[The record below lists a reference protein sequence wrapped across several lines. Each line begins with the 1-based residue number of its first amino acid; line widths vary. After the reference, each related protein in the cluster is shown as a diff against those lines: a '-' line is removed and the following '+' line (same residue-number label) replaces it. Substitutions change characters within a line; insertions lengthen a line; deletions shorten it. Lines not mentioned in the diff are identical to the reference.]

1 MTHFMAG
8 TVGRQNI
15 RVNAIA
21 PGPTMTEATKQG
33 VPEQY
38 LQYIIDMQMAIHRAL
53 EPDDLTGTA
62 VWLAPGG
69 SQKVQGEGD
78 PGGGRKGV
86 VGRWRRRE
94 TPGRPQPRDP

>member
-1 MTHFMAG
+1 MAG

-38 LQYIIDMQMAIHRAL
+38 LQHIIDMQMAIHRAL

-62 VWLAPGG
+62 VWLASDDSRMVTGQVIPVDGG
-69 SQKVQGEGD
+69 IVMLG
-78 PGGGRKGV
+78 
-86 VGRWRRRE
+86 
-94 TPGRPQPRDP
+94 

>member
-8 TVGRQNI
+8 TVGRKNI

-62 VWLAPGG
+62 VWLASDDSKMVTGQVIPVDGG
-69 SQKVQGEGD
+69 MVMLG
-78 PGGGRKGV
+78 
-86 VGRWRRRE
+86 
-94 TPGRPQPRDP
+94 